1 MPDRPTLVAEER
13 TIIGKKVKQLRRD
26 GKVPAII
33 YGTLLDAPI
42 PVTLDAREIYRT
54 YIDYGNI
61 SLVDVENGIVRVRLH
76 GACSTCAATQ
86 VTLREGV
93 ARLLQQEIPEIRGVE
108 QV

>member
-1 MPDRPTLVAEER
+1 VLERVLEVIENRIRPR
-13 TIIGKKVKQLRRD
+13 IRMD
-26 GKVPAII
+26 G
-33 YGTLLDAPI
+33 GD
-42 PVTLDAREIYRT
+42 
-54 YIDYGNI
+54 I